1 MRREPSG
8 GSARNTRKWVGAIAV
23 IVLTIAA
30 AVSVGSAGAK
40 TSGGAQAKA
49 TTNLTMWF

>member
-23 IVLTIAA
+23 VALAITAA
-30 AVSVGSAGAK
+30 LSVGSAGAK
-40 TSGGAQAKA
+40 SSKPAQAKA
-49 TTNLTMWF
+49 RRT